1 MKLRLAAICLTLVV
15 TVAACGE
22 RQRVKTQIDHPRGA
36 DELLVRIELRG
47 GFVPERYLYTSVPF
61 FSLFGD
67 GRVITVG
74 PQMEIYPG
82 PALPPLLVTRI
93 TEKGIQAP
101 LNEARDA
108 GLMDGDK
115 RYDNPR
121 VADAGTTVFTVVAE
135 GRRNV
140 VEAYALDLD
149 DQDGPRQK
157 LVRFQER
164 IGNLRELIGAAE
176 IIEEEAGYRVE
187 RVQVVTM
194 PAGPPESSDIE
205 PQRLPW
211 PLTAPL
217 STFGNPLRLMSSL
230 QARCAEN
237 KDPSLLDALRNATE
251 ITIWQSEGKDYTIWA
266 RPLLGDET
274 ACAPASSTPA

>member
-1 MKLRLAAICLTLVV
+1 M
-15 TVAACGE
+15 
-22 RQRVKTQIDHPRGA
+22 
-36 DELLVRIELRG
+36 
-47 GFVPERYLYTSVPF
+47 PERYLDTSVPF

-67 GRVITVG
+67 GRITTVG

-93 TEKGIQAP
+93 SEKGIQTI

-121 VADAGTTVFTVVAE
+121 VADAGTTVFTLVAE

-140 VEAYALDLD
+140 VEAYALDVG
-149 DQDGPRQK
+149 DQDGPRQR
-157 LVRFQER
+157 LIRFQER
-164 IGNLRELIGAAE
+164 IGNLGELIGTSE
-176 IIEEEAGYRVE
+176 IIEEEAGYEVE
-187 RVQVVTM
+187 RVQVITM
-194 PAGPPESSDIE
+194 PAAQPESSDIE

-211 PLTAPL
+211 PLTPPL
-217 STFGNPLRLMSSL
+217 STFGNPFRLVSSG
-230 QARCAEN
+230 QARCAES

-251 ITIWQSEGKDYTIWA
+251 ITIWQSEGKDYTIWP
-266 RPLLGDET
+266 RPLLPDEA
-274 ACAPASSTPA
+274 ACVALPRPA